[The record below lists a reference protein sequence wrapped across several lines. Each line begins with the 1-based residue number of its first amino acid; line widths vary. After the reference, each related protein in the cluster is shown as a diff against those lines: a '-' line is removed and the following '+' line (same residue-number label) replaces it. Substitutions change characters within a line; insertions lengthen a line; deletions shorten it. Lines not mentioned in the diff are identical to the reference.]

1 MLSKITLRH
10 GQKNTGPCVRASIA
24 QPTSHVMLSIEGAAF
39 TNASPYAFSHTTQH
53 NTTRSSCTEPDARSL
68 LPQSEAQSSG
78 PWAPITYNDSTKKT

>member
-53 NTTRSSCTEPDARSL
+53 NTTQHDHLAQNLMHAHSFPKVRLSL
-68 LPQSEAQSSG
+68 LALGLQ
-78 PWAPITYNDSTKKT
+78 